1 MTRQIIPLKFYYWF
15 FEKHPK
21 IFIGCVLCFCFVII
35 PIVHIGIDKDWF
47 KRKAIEV
54 KYCYHWDGDTIRP
67 YRFYSKGKR
76 VKCFEKAYWMLAYY
90 YTPDTLFLN
99 KNKEYYMSDF
109 CEQDW
114 VYKVEVLRYSED
126 SLLAII
132 RYKYPTSG
140 IYGEDVCVV
149 PSFTLHD
156 TLPAGHKAENE
167 EYMKNIKLKKLAS

>member
-90 YTPDTLFLN
+90 YTPILCSLIRIRNIICRTFVSKIGFTRWRSCVIARILCWQSLDTSILRLVFME
-99 KNKEYYMSDF
+99 KMSAWF
-109 CEQDW
+109 PH
-114 VYKVEVLRYSED
+114 
-126 SLLAII
+126 LLCTTHYPLDI
-132 RYKYPTSG
+132 RRRTKS
-140 IYGEDVCVV
+140 I
-149 PSFTLHD
+149 
-156 TLPAGHKAENE
+156 
-167 EYMKNIKLKKLAS
+167 